1 MCLGMG
7 MVVEPTTSARELE
20 GSNWMDPE
28 KEQVRAE
35 EKSELQSVSWLR
47 WLSLLRDTS
56 KETTPI
62 FSLTS
67 NFNQTLTTFKLYQE
81 DSISSMIMT

>member
-1 MCLGMG
+1 
-7 MVVEPTTSARELE
+7 
-20 GSNWMDPE
+20 MDPE

-35 EKSELQSVSWLR
+35 EKEWAAICELVKMA
-47 WLSLLRDTS
+47 LSLLRDTS

-67 NFNQTLTTFKLYQE
+67 NFNQTDNLQTVPRR
-81 DSISSMIMT
+81 